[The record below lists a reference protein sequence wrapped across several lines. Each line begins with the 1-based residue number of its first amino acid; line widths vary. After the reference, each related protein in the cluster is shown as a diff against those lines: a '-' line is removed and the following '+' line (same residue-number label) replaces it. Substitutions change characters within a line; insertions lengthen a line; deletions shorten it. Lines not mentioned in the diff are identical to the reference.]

1 MNIIETERLVLQEF
15 TENDGELMLKILNT
29 EDWKKYIGDRKV
41 ETIEK
46 ATEYLKV
53 RMLGSYGEFGFGMY
67 KVSLKS
73 TGEFVGLCGLGK
85 RPQLENVE
93 IGYALLPEFYGKGY
107 GIEAAKATMDFAKND
122 LKIDTLVAITSQ
134 HNYKSHRILE
144 KLGMKIADTI
154 KPFEDDEELFLFSTK
169 KGKS

>member
-1 MNIIETERLVLQEF
+1 MNIIETERLTFQEF

-53 RMLGSYGEFGFGMY
+53 RMLWSYDKFGFGMY
-67 KVSLKS
+67 KVLLKS
-73 TGEFVGLCGLGK
+73 TDEFIGLCGLGK
-85 RPQLENVE
+85 RPELENVE

-107 GIEAAKATMDFAKND
+107 GIEAAKGTIDFAKNN
-122 LKIDTLVAITSQ
+122 LKINTLVAITAK
-134 HNYKSHRILE
+134 NNDKSHRILE
-144 KLGMKIADTI
+144 QLDMKIINNI
-154 KPFEDDEELFLFSTK
+154 KLSDDDEEIFLFSTNHDD
-169 KGKS
+169 